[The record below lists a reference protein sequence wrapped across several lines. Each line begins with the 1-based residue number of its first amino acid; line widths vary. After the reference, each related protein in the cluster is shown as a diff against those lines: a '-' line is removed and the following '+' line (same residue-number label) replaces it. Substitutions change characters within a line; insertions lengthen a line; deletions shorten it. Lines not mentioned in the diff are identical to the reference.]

1 MAICRII
8 ETGATPEDY
17 ERVSD
22 KVGAR
27 NSPPEGGQ
35 LHIAAKGEDGTIRII
50 EVWDSREQAEAFG
63 ERVRAAR
70 QELGVGDGSMP
81 PIEYL
86 ELHRLN
92 TREQAAT

>member
-8 ETGATPEDY
+8 ETGATPEQY

-22 KVGAR
+22 KVGTR
-27 NSPPEGGQ
+27 ETPPDGGQ
-35 LHIAAKGEDGTIRII
+35 LHIAAKGADGTIRII
-50 EVWDSREQAEAFG
+50 EVWDSKEQAEAFG

-86 ELHRLN
+86 DVHRVT
-92 TREQAAT
+92 TREHATT